1 MYFYCS
7 VVGSGPVASG
17 ALRGR
22 AGGAAIGCAS
32 LLRRHGVLRLAI
44 PPTTDPGGQP
54 SPTGPRREEDD
65 DEPERGLLR
74 GRTLAQGAGEGR
86 GVMRG

>member
-1 MYFYCS
+1 MRLRITPS
-7 VVGSGPVASG
+7 TPLIS
-17 ALRGR
+17 ALTTRPRADGHRPEATLDSQQLGR
-22 AGGAAIGCAS
+22 FD
-32 LLRRHGVLRLAI
+32 LLGEAPLA
-44 PPTTDPGGQP
+44 

>member
-1 MYFYCS
+1 MYFHCS
-7 VVGSGPVASG
+7 VVVDDFESASHW
-17 ALRGR
+17 
-22 AGGAAIGCAS
+22 CPS